1 MPNMQ
6 SFIIGIVIV
15 GVTLVIG
22 IYVSATI
29 QTAMLTGGDAV
40 NGTTIASNAAGTL
53 VTALAGGSAWI
64 TILVV
69 VGFAV
74 IVLGMLTSGLGRA
87 GAGTEGPV
95 Y

>member
-1 MPNMQ
+1 MANNMQ
-6 SFIIGIVIV
+6 EFIIGIVIV

-22 IYVSATI
+22 IYVAATI
-29 QTAMLTGGDAV
+29 AGTMTTGSAAQ
-40 NGTTIASNAAGTL
+40 NASNTL
-53 VTALAGGSAWI
+53 VTALSGGSAWI

-74 IVLGMLTSGLGRA
+74 IVLGMLSEGLGRTAA
-87 GAGTEGPV
+87 GIGGPV

>member
-1 MPNMQ
+1 MENMQ

-29 QTAMLTGGDAV
+29 A
-40 NGTTIASNAAGTL
+40 GTMVSGSSAQNAANAL
-53 VTALAGGSAWI
+53 VTALSGGSAWI

-74 IVLGMLTSGLGRA
+74 IVLGMLSEGLGKA
-87 GAGTEGPV
+87 ATGAGPV

>member
-1 MPNMQ
+1 MANMQ
-6 SFIIGIVIV
+6 SFIIGIVVV

-29 QTAMLTGGDAV
+29 QTAMLGTASE
-40 NGTTIASNAAGTL
+40 TTIASNAAGTL

-74 IVLGMLTSGLGRA
+74 IVLGMLTTGLGRA
-87 GAGTEGPV
+87 AGGTEGPV

>member
-1 MPNMQ
+1 MADMQ

-15 GVTLVIG
+15 GITLVIG
-22 IYVSATI
+22 IYVSATMATTFMVDNGSGTLI
-29 QTAMLTGGDAV
+29 NTAS
-40 NGTTIASNAAGTL
+40 SNAANSL
-53 VTALAGGSAWI
+53 VTALSGGSAWI

-74 IVLGMLTSGLGRA
+74 IVLGMLSEGLGKA
-87 GAGTEGPV
+87 ASSAGPV

>member
-29 QTAMLTGGDAV
+29 QTAMLTDA
-40 NGTTIASNAAGTL
+40 GATTIASNAAGTL
-53 VTALAGGSAWI
+53 VTALSGGSAWI

-87 GAGTEGPV
+87 GAGQEGPV

>member
-1 MPNMQ
+1 MAQDMQ
-6 SFIIGIVIV
+6 GFIIGIVIV

-29 QTAMLTGGDAV
+29 AGTMTTGSA
-40 NGTTIASNAAGTL
+40 AQNAANDL
-53 VTALAGGSAWI
+53 VTALSGGSAWI

-74 IVLGMLTSGLGRA
+74 IVLGMLSEGLGRA
-87 GAGTEGPV
+87 ATGVGGPV

>member
-1 MPNMQ
+1 MQ
-6 SFIIGIVIV
+6 EFIVGIVIV

-22 IYVSATI
+22 IYVAATM
-29 QTAMLTGGDAV
+29 QTAMLDSTG
-40 NGTTIASNAAGTL
+40 NSTIASNATGDL
-53 VTALAGGSAWI
+53 VDALAGGSAWI

-74 IVLGMLTSGLGRA
+74 IVLGMLSEGLGRA
-87 GAGTEGPV
+87 ASGVGGPV

>member
-1 MPNMQ
+1 MPNIQ

-29 QTAMLTGGDAV
+29 QTAMLTATSD
-40 NGTTIASNAAGTL
+40 TTVASNAAGTL

-87 GAGTEGPV
+87 GAGQEGPV

>member
-1 MPNMQ
+1 MANMQ
-6 SFIIGIVIV
+6 SFIIGIVLV

-22 IYVSATI
+22 IFISAEI
-29 QTAMLTGGDAV
+29 ADQMDA
-40 NGTTIASNAAGTL
+40 NSAEANAANDL

-69 VGFAV
+69 VGFAI
-74 IVLGMLTSGLGRA
+74 IVLNILTSGFIGKDNKEQKYA
-87 GAGTEGPV
+87 

>member
-1 MPNMQ
+1 MANMQ
-6 SFIIGIVIV
+6 SFIIGIVLV

-22 IYVSATI
+22 IFISSEIEDQMTTDSAE
-29 QTAMLTGGDAV
+29 A
-40 NGTTIASNAAGTL
+40 NAAGDL

-69 VGFAV
+69 VGFAT
-74 IVLGMLTSGLGRA
+74 IVLSMLTSGLGNSSNV
-87 GAGTEGPV
+87 GPV

>member
-29 QTAMLTGGDAV
+29 QTAMLTSAGV
-40 NGTTIASNAAGTL
+40 STVASNAAGTL

>member
-1 MPNMQ
+1 MADMQ

-22 IYVSATI
+22 IYVAATI
-29 QTAMLTGGDAV
+29 AGTMDAGSAAA
-40 NGTTIASNAAGTL
+40 NASNSL
-53 VTALAGGSAWI
+53 VTALSGGSAWV

-74 IVLGMLTSGLGRA
+74 IVLGMLSEGLGKA
-87 GAGTEGPV
+87 ASTAGPV

>member
-1 MPNMQ
+1 MASMQ
-6 SFIIGIVIV
+6 AFIVGIVLV

-22 IYVSATI
+22 IFISSEIADQMDADSAE
-29 QTAMLTGGDAV
+29 Q
-40 NGTTIASNAAGTL
+40 NAANDL

-69 VGFAV
+69 VGFAT
-74 IVLGMLTSGLGRA
+74 IVLGMLTTGLGRA
-87 GAGTEGPV
+87 ADMSGPV

>member
-6 SFIIGIVIV
+6 AFIVGIVVV
-15 GVTLVIG
+15 GITLVIG
-22 IYVSATI
+22 IYIAAQIGATMTAGSAER
-29 QTAMLTGGDAV
+29 
-40 NGTTIASNAAGTL
+40 NASDEI
-53 VTALAGGSAWI
+53 VTALSNGTSWI

-87 GAGTEGPV
+87 AEGVGPV